1 MSDSN
6 LINLNNCDFYNI
18 KEKLN
23 SPRSLEACY
32 RLGIDVKDLYYKDFH
47 QFKLE
52 NNEIITLSKESQII
66 RWEHNEKRRKEY
78 LQALIQVRQKMK
90 EDEEDINYN
99 SKFSSKVLNILNRGG
114 VNLMLPMQ

>member
-32 RLGIDVKDLYYKDFH
+32 RLGIDIKDLYYKDFH

-52 NNEIITLSKESQII
+52 NTDTITLSKESQML

-78 LQALIQVRQKMK
+78 IQALTEVRQKMK
-90 EDEEDINYN
+90 DELELYN
-99 SKFSSKVLNILNRGG
+99 LTSYNSSKVFVLIFR
-114 VNLMLPMQ
+114 

>member
-32 RLGIDVKDLYYKDFH
+32 RLGIDIKDLYYKDFH

-52 NNEIITLSKESQII
+52 NTDTITLSKESQML

-78 LQALIQVRQKMK
+78 LQALIEVRQNMK
-90 EDEEDINYN
+90 NEFESNNLTGYN
-99 SKFSSKVLNILNRGG
+99 SSKVLVLIFR
-114 VNLMLPMQ
+114 